1 MRKPRK
7 GTPGTTYTIS
17 CTDEQ
22 WAAITDGAARAGMRV
37 SPWFVKCAL
46 EVDPWPAK
54 HRRLVLDERDQRR
67 IARAVH
73 DHARSLGADGL
84 AGDIGA
90 LFAARLRGMA
100 GQGRRGRQRATVLL
114 RSAFGAETAE
124 TVAAAFLPDAPADV
138 SITPIES
145 RKLDQAETP
154 PKRPTQDETG
164 ALPVRPPQ
172 GELF

>member
-22 WAAITDGAARAGMRV
+22 WAAIVDGAARAGMRV

-67 IARAVH
+67 IARAVNE
-73 DHARSLGADGL
+73 HARSLGADGL

-100 GQGRRGRQRATVLL
+100 GRGRRGRRDAMMML
-114 RSAFGAETAE
+114 RRAFGAETAE
-124 TVAAAFLPDAPADV
+124 TVASAFLPDAPAAPAKEAEPDRAEIPPEAPPRD
-138 SITPIES
+138 SEDRTPE
-145 RKLDQAETP
+145 AE
-154 PKRPTQDETG
+154 PTFD
-164 ALPVRPPQ
+164 
-172 GELF
+172 F

>member
-37 SPWFVKCAL
+37 SPWFVRCAL
-46 EVDPWPAK
+46 EVDPWPEK

-73 DHARSLGADGL
+73 EHARSLGADGV
-84 AGDIGA
+84 AGEIGA

-100 GQGRRGRQRATVLL
+100 GRGRRGRQRATVLL
-114 RSAFGAETAE
+114 RRAFGAETAE
-124 TVAAAFLPDAPADV
+124 TVASAFLPDAPAALAKAAEPDRAEAPPAV
-138 SITPIES
+138 PPRDGEDRTPE
-145 RKLDQAETP
+145 AE
-154 PKRPTQDETG
+154 
-164 ALPVRPPQ
+164 PQ
-172 GELF
+172 FDF

>member
-1 MRKPRK
+1 MRK

-22 WAAITDGAARAGMRV
+22 WAAIVDGAAQAGMRV

-67 IARAVH
+67 IARAVNE
-73 DHARSLGADGL
+73 HARSLGADGL

-100 GQGRRGRQRATVLL
+100 GQGRRGRQRAMVLL
-114 RSAFGAETAE
+114 RRAFGAETAE
-124 TVAAAFLPDAPADV
+124 TVAAAFMPDAPVAPAKAAEPDRGEAP
-138 SITPIES
+138 SEAPPRDGEDKTPE
-145 RKLDQAETP
+145 AEP
-154 PKRPTQDETG
+154 RFD
-164 ALPVRPPQ
+164 
-172 GELF
+172 F